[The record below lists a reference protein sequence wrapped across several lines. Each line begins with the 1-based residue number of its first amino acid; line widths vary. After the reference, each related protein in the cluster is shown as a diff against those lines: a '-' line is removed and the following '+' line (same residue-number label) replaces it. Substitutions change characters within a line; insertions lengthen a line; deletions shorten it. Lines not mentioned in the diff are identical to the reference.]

1 MFGKRTVSEPA
12 PGKPAP
18 AREPANAP
26 PRITPEPAP
35 AACPALPEPVRAPA
49 KAALPVTAE
58 VINLPAILISG
69 LVTWLLIRGVQ
80 ESATVNAVVVV
91 VKVAIILSRANG
103 RVLSS
108 TVRKI
113 RTKRRVLVSRFVI
126 PTKARAI
133 HVRVLG
139 HVG

>member
-1 MFGKRTVSEPA
+1 MKVRSLIPIAVVAICLVGSSVATASPPDTRFKVVLARVVTMEGKGHLLLRVNGPARTV
-12 PGKPAP
+12 K
-18 AREPANAP
+18 
-26 PRITPEPAP
+26 
-35 AACPALPEPVRAPA
+35 
-49 KAALPVTAE
+49 
-58 VINLPAILISG
+58 
-69 LVTWLLIRGVQ
+69 
-80 ESATVNAVVVV
+80 VV
-91 VKVAIILSRANG
+91 IILSRANG

-126 PTKARAI
+126 PVRAQAI

>member
-1 MFGKRTVSEPA
+1 MKLRSLIAIAVVALGLVASSVATASPPDTRFKVVLARVVTMEGKRHLLLRVN
-12 PGKPAP
+12 GP
-18 AREPANAP
+18 AR
-26 PRITPEPAP
+26 T
-35 AACPALPEPVRAPA
+35 
-49 KAALPVTAE
+49 
-58 VINLPAILISG
+58 
-69 LVTWLLIRGVQ
+69 
-80 ESATVNAVVVV
+80 

-103 RVLSS
+103 HVLSS

-126 PTKARAI
+126 PVKARAI

>member
-1 MFGKRTVSEPA
+1 MKTRTRYLLALTSLVLCLVASSVATASPPDTRFKVVLARVVTMEGKRHLLLRVN
-12 PGKPAP
+12 GP
-18 AREPANAP
+18 AR
-26 PRITPEPAP
+26 T
-35 AACPALPEPVRAPA
+35 
-49 KAALPVTAE
+49 
-58 VINLPAILISG
+58 
-69 LVTWLLIRGVQ
+69 
-80 ESATVNAVVVV
+80 
-91 VKVAIILSRANG
+91 VKVAIILTRANG

-126 PTKARAI
+126 PVKARAI